1 MYWCLYVQRLI
12 YVMGLFAILFT
23 IVAIQHQSIG
33 NTLAY
38 SQDSNTNHNK
48 AHSITYYDVFS
59 DLSRNF
65 TGTVDKFKHNSDNN
79 DNNNLP
85 RDSSRTRH

>member
-1 MYWCLYVQRLI
+1 MCWCLYVQRPI
-12 YVMGLFAILFT
+12 YVIGSFAVLFI
-23 IVAIQHQSIG
+23 IVALNHQSRVNVIAYTPDG
-33 NTLAY
+33 NTNY
-38 SQDSNTNHNK
+38 DK

-79 DNNNLP
+79 NLP
-85 RDSSRTRH
+85 QDSGRTRH